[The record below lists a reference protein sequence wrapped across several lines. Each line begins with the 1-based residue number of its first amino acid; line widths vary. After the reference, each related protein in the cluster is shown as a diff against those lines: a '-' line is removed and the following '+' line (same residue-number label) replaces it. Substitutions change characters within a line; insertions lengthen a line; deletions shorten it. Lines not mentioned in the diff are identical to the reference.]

1 VGSIKKIVIN
11 RQDLSFVT
19 CAVTADT
26 SSEEDKEE
34 RLVAVFFPMNN
45 RFDRFLYASVFERHG
60 LPVTVLSAL
69 ARQNL
74 DPWEEAARLAGL
86 SRDEAIYS
94 LTATI
99 WRTSSEVSHTAASE
113 LARRLVELL
122 PTAEHPHSVAHGAE
136 DPVSLW
142 LIYGIF
148 LFMMAI
154 SSNVSP
160 QPKNDQS
167 HQARTTVVEQ
177 TAKAPSET
185 MSPMQTRK

>member
-1 VGSIKKIVIN
+1 
-11 RQDLSFVT
+11 
-19 CAVTADT
+19 VTADT
-26 SSEEDKEE
+26 SSEDDKEE
-34 RLVAVFFPMNN
+34 RLVAGFFPMDN

-60 LPVTVLSAL
+60 LPITVLSAL

-74 DPWEEAARLAGL
+74 DPWEEAGRLAAL
-86 SRDEAIYS
+86 PRDEAIYS

-99 WRTSSEVSHTAASE
+99 WRTSSEVSHSAASE
-113 LARRLVELL
+113 RARRLVELL
-122 PTAEHPHSVAHGAE
+122 PMAEHPHSVAHGAE

-154 SSNVSP
+154 SSNISS
-160 QPKNDQS
+160 QPKNDQT

-177 TAKAPSET
+177 PAKESSET
-185 MSPMQTRK
+185 MIQMQARK